1 VHIADRH
8 TAVIEF
14 LLKRSLG
21 VAVIHSAIRVDTRI
35 HTELRRDDSLDPAGF
50 RGNSSQCRLQVQV
63 IGSVINTAYDRIC
76 IRARALKDADIFKAS
91 LDKPG
96 ALSNKGIDDRSAV
109 SPGKV
114 VRSVGPNQRQHVP
127 AFVPKGLN
135 EMPADVSGRP
145 YHEHAFSHFPLLLA
159 SRSAHK
165 TNREGQRIHL
175 ASVFFQPRPA
185 ATEGAVAQIYRPA

>member
-1 VHIADRH
+1 VPVGGLWIKQRSGGMPRDIRGGNHRELDIAGTIDVDLLVGRLLQPQLPEARSPKRRKPIDVHIGDRH

-76 IRARALKDADIFKAS
+76 IRARALKDADIFEAS

-96 ALSNKGIDDRSAV
+96 ALSDKGIDDRSAV
-109 SPGKV
+109 SRSRV
-114 VRSVGPNQRQHVP
+114 V
-127 AFVPKGLN
+127 
-135 EMPADVSGRP
+135 
-145 YHEHAFSHFPLLLA
+145 
-159 SRSAHK
+159 
-165 TNREGQRIHL
+165 
-175 ASVFFQPRPA
+175 
-185 ATEGAVAQIYRPA
+185 